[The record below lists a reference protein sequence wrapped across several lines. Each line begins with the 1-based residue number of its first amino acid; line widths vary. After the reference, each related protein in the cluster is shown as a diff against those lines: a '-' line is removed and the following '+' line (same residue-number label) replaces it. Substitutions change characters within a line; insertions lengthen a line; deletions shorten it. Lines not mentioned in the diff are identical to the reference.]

1 MIKIVVPLASWQQV
15 VLYFFKSGGVGQ
27 PASSDIGQWPK
38 IRSKR
43 CVEGL
48 RIQYISQLISLN
60 PERLFPVVD
69 LRFGI
74 SMTPGL

>member
-1 MIKIVVPLASWQQV
+1 MFKIVVPLASWQQV
-15 VLYFFKSGGVGQ
+15 ILFFFKSVR
-27 PASSDIGQWPK
+27 IGQSSFVRYGHRPK

-60 PERLFPVVD
+60 PERLFPEGILD
-69 LRFGI
+69 FG
-74 SMTPGL
+74 SR